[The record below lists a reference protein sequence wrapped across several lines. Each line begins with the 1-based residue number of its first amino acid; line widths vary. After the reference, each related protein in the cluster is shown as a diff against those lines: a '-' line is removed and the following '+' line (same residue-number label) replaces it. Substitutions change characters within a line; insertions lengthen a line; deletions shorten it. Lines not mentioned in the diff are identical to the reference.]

1 MKTHRYRSIS
11 PTGGVP
17 GLALLAWM
25 IPFFSAGADEAKN
38 TERSLTVRAT
48 QCHIKARYGSY
59 RKVESV
65 RGTLIQLA
73 TTPAGNTAH
82 AVGDVELRLPHAI
95 ADGTYRVTVRWR
107 TGTMCGTPWAFL
119 LGSDGGT
126 VTEHSTAGRWHYF
139 YPGLSGKHSDQWFEH
154 DLAGPNPVDFAVWP
168 NTPIAPSV
176 TIRGAGKGE
185 FYIRLRDMSPA
196 RGNSLSIESITLT
209 PVEGSERHEEAVAQ
223 AAADASEFPLAPV
236 GEDFTIGVYYAMPW
250 LQPKD
255 NFSWDYAFMDMAR
268 SGCNFIVVSGNC
280 WADQWAAIKHWDMQ
294 GVTSY
299 GELNAYPG
307 PGKWK
312 RDDMLK
318 GIHETRD
325 RLKSM
330 VWDGQH
336 VGDACV
342 GHIMTD
348 EPECPP
354 GLTEDNKN
362 FLRAWA
368 DVYHQRNPKRKVYVN
383 HCDPNWYDLH
393 EKHATCSAAP
403 TIAVNSDRI
412 AARVLAARKIGLK
425 NFTYVALL
433 GRISD
438 WSGGEARHVEYW
450 NMGPATPD
458 VFKWLALRPHSLDA
472 YEMMI
477 TAYCCGTAGFHP
489 YMYNQHRA
497 VSLVDNNGNGQY
509 GIREGFSNAAHDIR
523 RSHGW
528 PGVTLRNNGSR
539 FTDRGTY
546 SAGEF
551 KLTADAVSDSETI
564 AKVVFGKSTNG
575 GSNWETKEDETAP
588 YSTTFSTN
596 PGETV
601 IFRARAVD
609 ADAKRSIYAA
619 NMIHI
624 ASE

>member
-1 MKTHRYRSIS
+1 MKTHHYRSVS
-11 PTGGVP
+11 PTRGVY
-17 GLALLAWM
+17 GLAILAWM
-25 IPFFSAGADEAKN
+25 MPCFSAAADEAKS
-38 TERSLTVRAT
+38 TERALTFRAT
-48 QCHIKARYGSY
+48 QCQLKARFGNY
-59 RKVESV
+59 RKVESA
-65 RGTLIQLA
+65 RGELIQLA
-73 TTPAGNTAH
+73 TDPSGNAAY
-82 AVGDVELRLPHAI
+82 AVGDVEFRLPHPI
-95 ADGTYRVTVRWR
+95 ADGAYHVTVRWR
-107 TGTMCGTPWAFL
+107 TGTMSGTPWAFL
-119 LGSDGGT
+119 LGCDGGA
-126 VTEHSTAGRWHYF
+126 VIAHSTASRWHYF

-185 FYIRLRDMSPA
+185 FYVRLRDMSPA

-209 PVEGSERHEEAVAQ
+209 PVEGPKRNEQAGAQ
-223 AAADASEFPLAPV
+223 AAAGASEFPLAPV
-236 GEDFTIGVYYAMPW
+236 GEDFTIGLYYAMPW

-255 NFSWDYAFMDMAR
+255 SFSWDYAFMDMAR

-280 WADQWAAIKHWDMQ
+280 WADQWAAIKHWDMR

-299 GELNAYPG
+299 GELNNYPG

-312 RDDMLK
+312 PEDMLK
-318 GIHETRD
+318 GINETRE
-325 RLKSM
+325 RLTNM
-330 VWDGQH
+330 VWNEEY

-348 EPECPP
+348 EPECS
-354 GLTEDNKN
+354 GLTEDKQN

-368 DVYHQRNPKRKVYVN
+368 DVYHQHNPKRKVYVN
-383 HCDPNWYDLH
+383 HCDPTWYDLH

-412 AARVLAARKIGLK
+412 AARVLAARKIGLE

-438 WSGGEARHVEYW
+438 WSGGKARQVEYW
-450 NMGPATPD
+450 NMGTATPA
-458 VFKWLALRPHSLDA
+458 VFKWLALRSNSMDA
-472 YEMMI
+472 YEMMT

-497 VSLVDNNGNGQY
+497 VSLVDRYGNGQY
-509 GIREGFSNAAHDIR
+509 GIRQGFSNAAHDIR

-528 PGVTLRNNGSR
+528 PGVTLRNNGSP
-539 FTDRGTY
+539 FADRGTY
-546 SAGEF
+546 SAGDF
-551 KLTADAVSDSETI
+551 KLTADAVSDSKTI
-564 AKVVFGKSTNG
+564 TKVVFGKSVNG
-575 GSNWETKEDETAP
+575 GSNWETTEDKTAP
-588 YSTTFSTN
+588 YSATFSTK
-596 PGETV
+596 PDETV
-601 IFRARAVD
+601 IFRAQAVD
-609 ADAKRSIYAA
+609 ADGKQSIFAA